1 VRALY
6 TVGSEVPFSRVVT
19 EHRRV
24 LLPLA
29 AVLIVNVI
37 VLLAVVLPLRQSV
50 QTGDARARASA
61 AALKDAA
68 DDFKSAE
75 ATRDGLSQATKD
87 LERFY
92 NDVLPADVSA
102 ARRLTN
108 LKLGQM
114 VRQHDVNFQR
124 SASTPESTKASALER
139 LSISYSLSGD
149 WEDIRMLIHA
159 IETGPDFVV
168 IDNVALQQGGDV
180 DAPLSFSLDLSTYY
194 RVGPSHAP

>member
-1 VRALY
+1 VKALY
-6 TVGSEVPFSRVVT
+6 TVGSEVPFSRVVS

-61 AALKDAA
+61 AALQVAA

-75 ATRDGLSQATKD
+75 TTRDGQGQATKD

-92 NDVLPADVSA
+92 KDVLPADVSA

-114 VRQHDVNFQR
+114 VRQHDVQFQR
-124 SASTPESTKASALER
+124 SASTPVSSKESVLEQ
-139 LSISYSLSGD
+139 LKISYSLSGD
-149 WEDIRMLIHA
+149 WEDIRMLIHD

-168 IDNVALQQGGDV
+168 IDNVVLHEGSDTSS
-180 DAPLSFSLDLSTYY
+180 PLSLSLDLSTYY
-194 RVGPSHAP
+194 RVGPHAP